1 MSICRY
7 FKTSG
12 QQFVLPCNS
21 EGADH
26 RLRGGFWW
34 LRFSRLTATVSMMIL
49 GIATIVLSGCAGMG
63 SKGALKLSGTESASH
78 ATLQVTTTSLPVGAT
93 GTSYST
99 GLVASG
105 GTPPYSWSKTSGQ
118 LPAGLVLN
126 AAGVISGKPT
136 TAGSFSFDIKVVD
149 SSAEVVAADFSLN
162 VSAGPTPAVSSISP
176 AAGAT
181 GGGTFVTVEGSNF
194 SAGTAVVFGTMPAQS
209 VRVVSSS
216 QLQAVTPQQQ
226 TAGKVSVVVEN
237 SDGQVTNVPAGFT
250 YTAPAPSTPAQ
261 APTVNAD
268 VVVDAGQKVSET
280 GGDDLAAAKNIFAS
294 ASSPESNGGLSDW
307 NLISSELAMTRMR
320 IINGLGDCALSNSTL
335 TGCTRLDGNLAQVRM
350 QNLTPHVIV
359 GQWKPTAIA
368 GDARQWGSSQWAQYD
383 ALAYAIVNHVVN
395 QFQASPSDTQKGFS
409 AALFEVENEIDTTQG
424 PQDLWLTTSPNVPQG
439 DPSRFKQYDTVYRH
453 WAAQVDKVAKQ
464 NPSKNI
470 QIAAQAEGYQWVGV
484 SKAWNNNM
492 IATYTSQGVRFD
504 AITLH
509 AYGPSVYTIAN
520 FAQSIRTA
528 LNAANLKSTTI
539 LVTEWGAGSSDDS
552 KLGQINATN
561 QGAAWAVQFLAQC
574 LQGTVTGGSFLEV
587 RDNQGTDVAGMN
599 SNMNSASWLHVQN
612 NNQYPKPIMNA
623 FNMISNMTGA
633 RSSVTVNPAKPNLA
647 ALASADS
654 DSASV
659 VVANF
664 NTVFGQQNNQDLTTN
679 ETVTVAFKNLPL
691 NGTVTI
697 DRYLID
703 AKTSNLAMWAAA
715 GTLPNSVQSSQLQK
729 IESFP
734 ATSDQGVVSLPVRT
748 LGQSAVSLWVVHR

>member
-1 MSICRY
+1 VSFFTLILA
-7 FKTSG
+7 TVT
-12 QQFVLPCNS
+12 FVLN
-21 EGADH
+21 
-26 RLRGGFWW
+26 
-34 LRFSRLTATVSMMIL
+34 
-49 GIATIVLSGCAGMG
+49 GCAGMG
-63 SKGALKLSGTESASH
+63 SKGALKLSGAEAQNH
-78 ATLQVTTTSLPVGAT
+78 ATLNVTTTSLPVGST
-93 GTSYST
+93 GASYST
-99 GLVASG
+99 ALVATG
-105 GTPPYSWSKTSGQ
+105 GTPPYSWVKTSGQ
-118 LPAGLVLN
+118 LPTGLTLN
-126 AAGVISGKPT
+126 AAGVIGGKPT
-136 TAGSFSFDIKVVD
+136 TAGSFSFDVKVVD
-149 SSAEVVAADFSLN
+149 SSADIVAADFSLN
-162 VSAGPTPAVSSISP
+162 VSAGPTPAVSSITP
-176 AAGAT
+176 TVGAT
-181 GGGTFVTVEGSNF
+181 SGGTFVTVEGSNF
-194 SAGTAVVFGTMPAQS
+194 GTGTAVLFGTMPAQS

-216 QLQAVTPQQQ
+216 QLQAVTPQQ
-226 TAGKVSVVVEN
+226 TAGKVSVTVEN

-250 YTAPAPSTPAQ
+250 YTAPAPSAPAQ

-268 VVVDAGQKVSET
+268 VVVDAGQTVSET

-335 TGCTRLDGNLAQVRM
+335 TGCTRLNDNLNHVRT

-359 GQWKPTAIA
+359 GQWKPSAIA

-383 ALAYAIVNHVVN
+383 ALAYAIVNYVVN
-395 QFQASPSDTQKGFS
+395 QYQAGPSDAQKGFN
-409 AALFEVENEIDTTQG
+409 AALFEVGNEIDITQSA
-424 PQDLWLTTSPNVPQG
+424 QDLWLTTSPNVPQG

-470 QIAAQAEGYQWVGV
+470 QIAAQAEGYQWVST

-492 IATYTSQGVRFD
+492 IATYASQGVRFD

-509 AYGPSVYTIAN
+509 AYGVDVNSIAN

-528 LNAANLKSTTI
+528 LSAANESNKAI
-539 LVTEWGAGSSDDS
+539 LVTEWGASSSFDS

-574 LQGTVTGGSFLEV
+574 LQGSVTGGSFLEI
-587 RDNQGTDVAGMN
+587 RDNEGTDVAGN
-599 SNMNSASWLHVQN
+599 SSNMYEATWLHVKN
-612 NNQYPKPIMNA
+612 NTQYPKPIMNA
-623 FNMISNMTGA
+623 FSMISNMTGA
-633 RSSVTVNPAKPNLA
+633 RNSVALNPTKPDLV
-647 ALASADS
+647 ALASSDS

-664 NTVFGQQNNQDLTTN
+664 NTRFGQQNNQDLSTN
-679 ETVTVAFKNLPL
+679 ETVTVAFKNVPL
-691 NGTVTI
+691 SGAVTV

-703 AKTSNLAMWAAA
+703 GKTSNLAMWAAS
-715 GTLPNSVQSSQLQK
+715 GTLPSSVQSSQLQK

-734 ATSDQGVVSLPVRT
+734 ATSDDGVVSLPART
-748 LGQSAVSLWVVHR
+748 LGPSAVSLWVIHR

>member
-1 MSICRY
+1 MPIRRY
-7 FKTSG
+7 SKGSG
-12 QQFVLPCNS
+12 QQFVFPLDS
-21 EGADH
+21 EGANH
-26 RLRGGFWW
+26 PVRGGVSW
-34 LRFSRLTATVSMMIL
+34 LRFGRLAAGLSVMIL
-49 GIATIVLSGCAGMG
+49 AVATMVLCGCAGRG
-63 SKGALKLSGTESASH
+63 STGTSKLLAPDSESH
-78 ATLQVTTTSLPVGAT
+78 TTLQVTTTSLPVGST

-99 GLVASG
+99 GLVATG
-105 GTPPYSWSKTSGQ
+105 GIPPYSWAKTSGQ

-136 TAGSFSFDIKVVD
+136 TAGSYSFDVKVLD
-149 SSAEVVAADFSLN
+149 SRADVVVADFSLN

-176 AAGAT
+176 TAGAT
-181 GGGTFVTVEGSNF
+181 AGGTFVTVEGSNF
-194 SAGTAVVFGTMPAQS
+194 SAGTGVLFGTMPAQS

-226 TAGKVSVVVEN
+226 TAGQVSVVVQN

-250 YTAPAPSTPAQ
+250 YTATAASAPTQ
-261 APTVNAD
+261 APIVNAD
-268 VVVDAGQKVSET
+268 VVVDAGQTVSET

-335 TGCTRLDGNLAQVRM
+335 TGCTRLNDNLNHVRT

-395 QFQASPSDTQKGFS
+395 QYQASPSDTQKGFN
-409 AALFEVENEIDTTQG
+409 AALFEVGNEIDVTQAA
-424 PQDLWLTTSPNVPQG
+424 QDLWLTTSPNVSQG

-470 QIAAQAEGYQWVGV
+470 QIAAQAEGYQWV
-484 SKAWNNNM
+484 SATKAWNNSM
-492 IATYTSQGVRFD
+492 IATYMSQGVRFD

-509 AYGPSVYTIAN
+509 AYGVDVNSIAN
-520 FAQSIRTA
+520 FAGSIRTA
-528 LNAANLKSTTI
+528 LNSANKRNTAI
-539 LVTEWGAGSSDDS
+539 LVTEWGATASDDS
-552 KLGQINATN
+552 KLGQMNATN
-561 QGAAWAVQFLAQC
+561 QGAAWAVQFLLQC
-574 LQGTVTGGSFLEV
+574 LQGTVTGGSFLGI
-587 RDNQGTDVAGMN
+587 RDNAGADVLGTG
-599 SNMNSASWLHVQN
+599 SNMYEATWLHVRN

-623 FNMISNMTGA
+623 FNMVSNMTGE
-633 RSSVTVNPAKPNLA
+633 RSSVAVNPAKPDLSV
-647 ALASADS
+647 LASSDS
-654 DSASV
+654 NSASV

-664 NTVFGQQNNQDLTTN
+664 NTLFGQQNNQDLTKS
-679 ETVTVAFKNLPL
+679 ETVTVAFKNVPIS
-691 NGTVTI
+691 GAVTV

-703 AKTSNLAMWAAA
+703 SKTSNLAMWAAS
-715 GTLPNSVQSSQLQK
+715 GILPNSVQSSQLQRV
-729 IESFP
+729 ESFP
-734 ATSDQGVVSLPVRT
+734 ATSDDGVVSLPART
-748 LGQSAVSLWVVHR
+748 LGPSAVSLWVVHR